1 MLNKLLEKTKNFTQ
15 QARRV
20 ILVSNKPDKHE
31 FRQSVKITGAGIVLL
46 GIVGFA
52 IFLAI
57 QLIGGL

>member
-1 MLNKLLEKTKNFTQ
+1 MISKITNFIQ

-20 ILVSNKPDKHE
+20 LLVSNKPDKHE

-46 GIVGFA
+46 GIVGFI
-52 IFLAI
+52 IFLII